1 MIICISAELEDSHIL
16 ELSRRITNKQ
26 ELMNLGIKGLNLPRH
41 TIRSALYK
49 NKDCIQDAAHAVIS
63 DWALQ
68 YETKSMAYV
77 DIIASLQKCKMNQLA
92 SEVRQW
98 AESAAFIED
107 ISKQSKFNFF
117 LKNRTASFVM

>member
-1 MIICISAELEDSHIL
+1 MIICISAELEESHIL
-16 ELSRRITNKQ
+16 ELSRRITNKH

-41 TIRSALYK
+41 TIQSAVYN

-68 YETKSMAYV
+68 HKTKSLAYV

-92 SEVRQW
+92 SEMRQW
-98 AESAAFIED
+98 AEGAAFMEQ
-107 ISKQSKFNFF
+107 ISKESKFKFF